1 MRRTKC
7 FLLAVSLV
15 YAVGCNQ
22 DSRSPGFGLE
32 DTGVDTE
39 DTSTVDR
46 DVGDTGG
53 RDIFEPQGPPCWPMR
68 GANSAKSRESICA
81 GPNRLWGSRELAR
94 LADRRLESERVG
106 WRGDLY
112 ALSSVS
118 DPDNEGNIWVA
129 EYRPD
134 GQEVR
139 VRISAYSHNGAL
151 KRRKTFSD
159 AYERL
164 VGFLNMGD
172 ALTVHLKLTEDS
184 VEKQRLFELS
194 EDGITRVATFS
205 GVAGQLC
212 AGGGQLYHMSIPEDF
227 GESQQARPSL
237 KIRSS
242 TDPGSVVEER
252 ELSDVTEITDEP
264 VGPGGDGTRCRLLNE
279 TVALFPA
286 SSGQRFSNWACFASD
301 MQGAPVECLQVAESM
316 SPNVVPVT
324 PSLIWGPA
332 DSMIDIGPSGTPSKR
347 ASPIEVKS
355 TYRMTSDSTLV
366 RELRGILYGV
376 APDDISVIRAFSNS
390 VREAGRM
397 QVIDDEN
404 AEIKEIIPGQRQLFV
419 IAEGTTSDNNGTFIH
434 SVYDESGEE

>member
-68 GANSAKSRESICA
+68 GANSAKSRESVCA

-94 LADRRLESERVG
+94 LPGRRLDSERVG
-106 WRGDLY
+106 WRGQLY
-112 ALSSVS
+112 ALSAVS
-118 DPDNEGNIWVA
+118 DPDNQGPVRLIRIGAEDSKFDTLVEYDGPWEATATDGSLALDNEGNIWVA

-139 VRISAYSHNGAL
+139 VRISAYSHNGVL

-159 AYERL
+159 AYERQ

-172 ALTVHLKLTEDS
+172 GLTAHLKLTVDS
-184 VEKQRLFELS
+184 VEKQRLFEL
-194 EDGITRVATFS
+194 
-205 GVAGQLC
+205 
-212 AGGGQLYHMSIPEDF
+212 

-301 MQGAPVECLQVAESM
+301 MQGALSDAFRWPSRCPRM
-316 SPNVVPVT
+316 SYPSRRRSSGVRRT
-324 PSLIWGPA
+324 P
-332 DSMIDIGPSGTPSKR
+332 
-347 ASPIEVKS
+347 
-355 TYRMTSDSTLV
+355 
-366 RELRGILYGV
+366 
-376 APDDISVIRAFSNS
+376 
-390 VREAGRM
+390 
-397 QVIDDEN
+397 
-404 AEIKEIIPGQRQLFV
+404 
-419 IAEGTTSDNNGTFIH
+419 
-434 SVYDESGEE
+434 